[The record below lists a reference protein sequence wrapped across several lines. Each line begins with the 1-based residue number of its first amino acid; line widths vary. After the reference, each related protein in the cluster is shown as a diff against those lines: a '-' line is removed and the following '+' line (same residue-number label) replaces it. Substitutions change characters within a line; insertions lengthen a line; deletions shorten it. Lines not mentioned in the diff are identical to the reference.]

1 MKKISLFIIIAALIT
16 LISCEEP
23 WTLATLDTSPSKS
36 TLTLPTAGTTIV
48 MSKAT
53 ANDSVKFTW
62 TAADFGLPLGTTYTV
77 QIGKSGKKFA
87 TAVDV
92 ISSSKLKAGMKQSE
106 FNAKLVALEAN
117 MDVANAIS
125 MRVKAAVSGTP
136 ALYSDS
142 IATTIT
148 PYTAKD
154 NLYMVGNF
162 NGWKEGLAP
171 QMNRNLSGLKYE
183 YYVDLVGGSN
193 DGFKFLPTLGSWNND
208 IGDDPANPG
217 KLIATGEKNL
227 EVATAGYYR
236 VSVDLSAMTWNTLKT
251 TWGVIG
257 DFNGW
262 GGDAA
267 MTYNP
272 TTKVFTAT
280 ITASAAGKFKFRANG
295 GWDLNFGDSGADGKL
310 DQGGSDIAL
319 ASGGNY
325 TITLNLNPTGNPQ
338 FYTYTVVKN

>member
-1 MKKISLFIIIAALIT
+1 MKKISLFIIIAGLIT
-16 LISCEEP
+16 LISCEKP
-23 WTLATLDTSPSKS
+23 WTLATLGTSPTKS
-36 TLTLPTAGTTIV
+36 ALTLPTAGTTIV
-48 MSKAT
+48 LTKAT

-62 TAADFGLPLGTTYTV
+62 SAADFGLPLGTTYTV

-92 ISSSKLKAGMKQSE
+92 ISANKLKAGMKQSE
-106 FNAKLVALEAN
+106 FNSKLVALEAN
-117 MDVANAIS
+117 MDVANAII
-125 MRVKAAVSGTP
+125 MRVKASVPGTT

-162 NGWKEGLAP
+162 NGWNNGTAP
-171 QMNRNLSGLKYE
+171 ALNRNLTGLKYE
-183 YYVDLVGGSN
+183 LYLDLAGGSG
-193 DGFKFLPTLGSWNND
+193 DGFKLLPTIGSWNND
-208 IGDDPANPG
+208 MGDDPANPG
-217 KLIATGEKNL
+217 KLLVTGENNMT
-227 EVATAGYYR
+227 VPTAGYYR
-236 VSVDLSAMTWNTLKT
+236 ISVDLSAMTWSALKT

-267 MTYNP
+267 MTYDAVN
-272 TTKVFTAT
+272 KVFKAT
-280 ITASAAGKFKFRANG
+280 ITTTAAGGLKFRANG
-295 GWDLNFGDSGADGKL
+295 GWTLNYGDNGADGKL
-310 DQGGSDIAL
+310 DDGGSNIAI
-319 ASGGNY
+319 AGAGSY
-325 TITLNLNPTGNPQ
+325 TLTLNLNPTGNPQ